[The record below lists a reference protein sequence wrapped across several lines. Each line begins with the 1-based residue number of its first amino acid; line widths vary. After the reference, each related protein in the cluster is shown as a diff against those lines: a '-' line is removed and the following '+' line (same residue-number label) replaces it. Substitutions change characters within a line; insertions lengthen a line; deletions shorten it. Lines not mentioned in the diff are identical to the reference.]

1 MKLAIMNALYNLPMI
16 LFVENTGTDAVS
28 KITSLID
35 TLYGYI
41 KMVATP
47 LGAVAIAF
55 LAVKLYLS
63 NDDQSAR
70 QTKHQLVVLVCGICL
85 LYLAPSIISTI
96 EGLFG

>member
-1 MKLAIMNALYNLPMI
+1 MKFAIMNAIYNLPII
-16 LFVENTGTDAVS
+16 LSEASGADAVS

-41 KMVATP
+41 KLVATP
-47 LGAVAIAF
+47 LGAVAIGF
-55 LAVKLYLS
+55 LAIKLYLS

-70 QTKHQLVVLVCGICL
+70 QTKHQLIVLVCAICL
-85 LYLAPSIISTI
+85 LYLAPSIITTV